1 MSFVIAGASVA
12 AATGITKLVIGANQ
26 KKKAKGRQAAAKS
39 KMEADMDEY
48 MNQEVKNPYEGMEN
62 TMEDLT
68 VNTQAA
74 DFAAQKSEQARAD
87 IMQGMGAAAGSSGI
101 AALAQTMAN
110 QASQEAQAA
119 SASIA
124 TQEAA
129 NQKAERAEAGNIQEL
144 ERQGAAQVENLKRDR
159 MMTQIGM
166 TQGELAAE
174 NQNIANAQ
182 EAMMSG
188 IGDIGSGLGSLG
200 GHASSML
207 EAGKTFGGK
216 NRLLDDQGNYTTGFF
231 GKDLT

>member
-1 MSFVIAGASVA
+1 MSFVIAGAA
-12 AATGITKLVIGANQ
+12 IGIGTGVTKLVMGANQ
-26 KKKAKGRQAAAKS
+26 KRKAKAAQAEAKS
-39 KMEADMDEY
+39 KLTTQMNEY
-48 MNQEVKNPYEGMEN
+48 MSQEIKNPYANMEN

-87 IMQGMGAAAGSSGI
+87 IMQNMSGAAGSSGI

-110 QASQEAQAA
+110 QASQEAQMA

-144 ERQGAAQVENLKRDR
+144 ERQGDAQVENLKRDR

-174 NQNIANAQ
+174 NQNVADAQ
-182 EAMMSG
+182 AAMMSG
-188 IGDIGSGLGSLG
+188 VGDIGSGLGSLG
-200 GHASSML
+200 GHASSMMQ
-207 EAGKTFGGK
+207 EGKTFGGK
-216 NRLLDDQGNYTTGFF
+216 TREEGMGFF
-231 GKDLT
+231 GGTS